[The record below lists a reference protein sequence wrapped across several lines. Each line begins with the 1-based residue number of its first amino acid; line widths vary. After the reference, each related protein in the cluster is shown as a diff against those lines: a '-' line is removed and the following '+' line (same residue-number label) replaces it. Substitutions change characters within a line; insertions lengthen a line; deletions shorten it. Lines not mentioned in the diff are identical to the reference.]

1 MRPRK
6 GTGQALTAR
15 SESRDHEFHS
25 FNFML
30 ICVKYLLHFFVVVFM
45 CTFCVFDRLEK
56 KQHCA
61 TVSVMCKLNMYVI

>member
-30 ICVKYLLHFFVVVFM
+30 ILCEVSTSFFFVVVM
-45 CTFCVFDRLEK
+45 CTFCVLEK